1 MNSLKLILR
10 TLRGEVAV
18 ALITGLITFGI
29 SEWLLPHPHILAG
42 RFEWLVPHSHVLAAT
57 FGLVA
62 GAIGGVLDTLYFHLL
77 FLLREAPVHAAEH
90 RYTHGIE
97 DARQRLADGSIRLR
111 EALIRR
117 FEADYQRT
125 LATARAD
132 GRHARRQLREARR
145 RRKARFWVVERVI
158 PGNQLTAATSTAKD
172 DPDLLEKW
180 TDYVD
185 ALVDAQLQFERRQ
198 TFVAGLV
205 NRFRP
210 AYVSE
215 QMLKEWGGF
224 DGK

>member
-1 MNSLKLILR
+1 MRGLALLLR

-18 ALITGLITFGI
+18 ALTTGLIAFGI
-29 SEWLLPHPHILAG
+29 GEMLLPHPHVLPG
-42 RFEWLVPHSHVLAAT
+42 MELLVPRPHALATT

-62 GAIGGVLDTLYFHLL
+62 GVIGGALDTLYFHLL
-77 FLLREAPVHAAEH
+77 FLLREAPLHAAEH
-90 RYTHGIE
+90 RYVHGIE

-125 LATARAD
+125 AASARAD
-132 GRHARRQLREARR
+132 GRARRQLREARR
-145 RRKARFWVVERVI
+145 RRKSRFWVIERVI
-158 PGNQLTAATSTAKD
+158 PGSQLTAATSAAKA

-185 ALVDAQLQFERRQ
+185 ALVDARLQFDRRQ
-198 TFVAGLV
+198 GVFGAFR

-215 QMLKEWGGF
+215 QMLKDWGGF
-224 DGK
+224 ANK

>member
-1 MNSLKLILR
+1 MKGLQLLFR
-10 TLRGEVAV
+10 TLKGEFAV
-18 ALITGLITFGI
+18 ALFTGLVTFGI
-29 SEWLLPHPHILAG
+29 GELFL
-42 RFEWLVPHSHVLAAT
+42 PHSHVLAGTEMLVPRAHILAAM

-62 GAIGGVLDTLYFHLL
+62 GAVAGALDTLYFHLL
-77 FLLREAPVHAAEH
+77 FLLREAPVHAAES
-90 RYTHGIE
+90 RYVNGIE
-97 DARQRLADGSIRLR
+97 DARRRLADGSIRLR

-125 LATARAD
+125 AAAVRVA
-132 GRHARRQLREARR
+132 GRSRRQLREARR
-145 RRKARFWVVERVI
+145 RRKARFWVIEKVI
-158 PGNQLTAATSTAKD
+158 PGNQLTAATSAAKA

-198 TFVAGLV
+198 TFFGGLM

-210 AYVSE
+210 GYVSE

-224 DGK
+224 ATKS